1 MLAVLSALGTIAVV
15 VAAGWFVGRTGA
27 LGEGAR
33 RVLAATAFTV
43 ATPAL
48 LIDTLG
54 RADLGLL
61 VSRSALVTFA
71 TTTVVALVAAA
82 VLGLVRRRPAGDLVV
97 GVLASSYVNAGNIGI
112 PLTAYLLGS
121 IVSVVPPTLYQQLVL
136 GPLAL
141 VVLDARTRRSRRTD
155 AVGDAEVAEPVPAAR
170 LGTLRSVLRRTLR
183 NPVIIGTLTGI
194 ALAALPW
201 TVPDVVLQPFALLG
215 AAAPPLAL
223 LTFGMSLAVPRVG
236 AEAAPRG
243 DVALVAVLRS
253 VVHPALAI
261 GLGTLLGLHGDAL
274 LAVAVVS
281 ALPTAQNVL
290 VYAIQYRQGTA
301 LARDAGLVT
310 TVLAVPSLLVVA
322 ALLG

>member
-1 MLAVLSALGTIAVV
+1 MGAVLAALSTIAVV

-27 LGEGAR
+27 LGDGAQ

-48 LIDTLG
+48 LVDTVAH
-54 RADLGLL
+54 ADLHLL
-61 VSRSALVTFA
+61 LSRSAVVTFA
-71 TTTVVALVAAA
+71 TTTVVALVAAG
-82 VLGLVRRRPAGDLVV
+82 VLGLVWRRPAADFVV
-97 GVLASSYVNAGNIGI
+97 GVLSSSYVNAGNIGI

-141 VVLDARTRRSRRTD
+141 VVLDSRTGPARDASIAAPTRRGGALRAARTALT
-155 AVGDAEVAEPVPAAR
+155 
-170 LGTLRSVLRRTLR
+170 RTLR
-183 NPVIIGTLTGI
+183 NPVIIGTLTGLL
-194 ALAALPW
+194 LAALPW
-201 TVPDVVLQPFALLG
+201 SLPEIVFQPLSLLG

-223 LTFGMSLAVPRVG
+223 LTFGMSLAAPRVR
-236 AEAAPRG
+236 AESAPRREL
-243 DVALVAVLRS
+243 VLVAVLRS

-261 GLGTLLGLHGDAL
+261 GLGLALGLEGHAL

-290 VYAIQYRQGTA
+290 VYAIQYRHGTA

-310 TVLAVPSLLVVA
+310 TVLAVP
-322 ALLG
+322 ALLIIAAFLG

>member
-15 VAAGWFVGRTGA
+15 VFAGWFTGRTGV
-27 LGEGAR
+27 LGEGAQ

-71 TTTVVALVAAA
+71 TTTVVALIAAV
-82 VLGLVRRRPAGDLVV
+82 VLGLVRRRSSGDVVV

-136 GPLAL
+136 GPIAM
-141 VVLDARTRRSRRTD
+141 VVLDVRRRAQDTAVADPLTR
-155 AVGDAEVAEPVPAAR
+155 GR
-170 LGTLRSVLRRTLR
+170 LRTLRSVLRRTLR
-183 NPVIIGTLTGI
+183 NPVIIGTLIGLV
-194 ALAALPW
+194 LAALPW
-201 TVPDVVLQPFALLG
+201 TLPEVVFQPLELLG

-223 LTFGMSLAVPRVG
+223 LTFGMSLAAPRVR
-236 AEAAPRG
+236 AEQAPRG
-243 DVALVAVLRS
+243 DIALVAVLRA

-261 GLGTLLGLHGDAL
+261 GLGTLLGLEGDAL

-310 TVLAVPSLLVVA
+310 TVLAVPALLVIA
-322 ALLG
+322 AVLG

>member
-15 VAAGWFVGRTGA
+15 VFAGWFVGRTGV
-27 LGEGAR
+27 LGEGAQ

-71 TTTVVALVAAA
+71 TTTVVALIAAV
-82 VLGLVRRRPAGDLVV
+82 VLGLVRRRSSGDVVV

-136 GPLAL
+136 GPIAM
-141 VVLDARTRRSRRTD
+141 VVLDARRRAQDSAVADPLTR
-155 AVGDAEVAEPVPAAR
+155 GR
-170 LGTLRSVLRRTLR
+170 LRTLRSVLRRTLR
-183 NPVIIGTLTGI
+183 NPVIIGTLIGLV
-194 ALAALPW
+194 LAALPW
-201 TVPDVVLQPFALLG
+201 TLPEVVFQPLELLG

-223 LTFGMSLAVPRVG
+223 LTFGMSLAAPRVR
-236 AEAAPRG
+236 AEQAPRG
-243 DVALVAVLRS
+243 DIALVAVLRA

-261 GLGTLLGLHGDAL
+261 GLGTLLGLEGDAL

-310 TVLAVPSLLVVA
+310 TVLAVPALLVVA
-322 ALLG
+322 AVLG

>member
-15 VAAGWFVGRTGA
+15 VAAGWFVGRAGVLGDGA
-27 LGEGAR
+27 Q

-61 VSRSALVTFA
+61 LSRSALVTFV
-71 TTTVVALVAAA
+71 TTTVVTLLAAGWFA
-82 VLGLVRRRPAGDLVV
+82 LVRRRPAGEAVV
-97 GVLASSYVNAGNIGI
+97 GVLASAYVNAGNIGI

-136 GPLAL
+136 GPIAL
-141 VVLDARTRRSRRTD
+141 VVLDARNRRARAGS
-155 AVGDAEVAEPVPAAR
+155 VAEPAR
-170 LGTLRSVLRRTLR
+170 PGVLRSVVGRTLR
-183 NPVIIGTLTGI
+183 NPVIVGTLVGLV
-194 ALAALPW
+194 LAALPW
-201 TVPDVVLQPFALLG
+201 TLPDVVLQPFALLG

-236 AEAAPRG
+236 GDRSPRA
-243 DVALVAVLRS
+243 DLAVVAVLRS

-261 GLGTLLGLHGDAL
+261 GLGALLGLHGTAL

-301 LARDAGLVT
+301 LARDAGLLT

>member
-15 VAAGWFVGRTGA
+15 VFAGWFVGRTGV
-27 LGEGAR
+27 LGEGAQ

-71 TTTVVALVAAA
+71 TTTVVALIAAV
-82 VLGLVRRRPAGDLVV
+82 VLGLVRRRSSGDVVV

-136 GPLAL
+136 GPIAM
-141 VVLDARTRRSRRTD
+141 VVLDARRRAQDTAVADPLTR
-155 AVGDAEVAEPVPAAR
+155 GR
-170 LGTLRSVLRRTLR
+170 LRTLRSVLRRTLR
-183 NPVIIGTLTGI
+183 NPVIIGTLIGLV
-194 ALAALPW
+194 LAALPW
-201 TVPDVVLQPFALLG
+201 TLPEVVFQPLELLG

-223 LTFGMSLAVPRVG
+223 LTFGMSLAAPRVR
-236 AEAAPRG
+236 AEQAPRG
-243 DVALVAVLRS
+243 DIALVAVLRA

-261 GLGTLLGLHGDAL
+261 GLGTLLGLEGDAL

-301 LARDAGLVT
+301 LARDAGLAT
-310 TVLAVPSLLVVA
+310 TVLAVPALLVVA
-322 ALLG
+322 AVLG

>member
-15 VAAGWFVGRTGA
+15 VGAGWFVGRTGV
-27 LGEGAR
+27 LGDGAQ

-61 VSRSALVTFA
+61 VSRSALVTVA

-82 VLGLVRRRPAGDLVV
+82 VLGLVRRRPAGDVVV

-136 GPLAL
+136 GPIAMI
-141 VVLDARTRRSRRTD
+141 VLDARRRAQDTSVADPLAPSRFR
-155 AVGDAEVAEPVPAAR
+155 
-170 LGTLRSVLRRTLR
+170 TLRTVLRRTLR
-183 NPVIIGTLTGI
+183 NPVIIGTLTGLV
-194 ALAALPW
+194 LAALPW
-201 TVPDVVLQPFALLG
+201 TLPEVVFQPLELLG

-223 LTFGMSLAVPRVG
+223 LTFGMSLAVPRVR
-236 AEAAPRG
+236 AEQAPRG
-243 DVALVAVLRS
+243 DVALVAVLRA

-261 GLGTLLGLHGDAL
+261 GLGTLLGLEGDAL

-310 TVLAVPSLLVVA
+310 TVLAVPALLVVA
-322 ALLG
+322 AVLG